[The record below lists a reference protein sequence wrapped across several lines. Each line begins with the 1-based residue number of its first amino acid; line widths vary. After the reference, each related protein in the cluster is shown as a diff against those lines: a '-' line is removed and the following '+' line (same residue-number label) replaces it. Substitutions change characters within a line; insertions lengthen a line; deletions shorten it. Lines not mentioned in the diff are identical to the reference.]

1 MNNNEFRSIQIKPL
15 EYQSTLA
22 KQLFSHIENLPWAML
37 LRSASE
43 SHVDS
48 RYDILVAQPIATF
61 ETIGAKTT
69 VNVNETCEVSDSD
82 PFELLDQYQQQ
93 LLPATKEHAE
103 LPFVGGALGY
113 FSYDLGRRV
122 ETLPSLA
129 KRDIEAPDMAVGLYE
144 WAVIVD
150 HQLKTACIVGSN
162 IDEHHDWLMQQMQQM
177 QQMAQSHL
185 SHAPFGLTTQW
196 QSNMTE
202 QSYATKFDSVQE
214 YLLSGDCYQINLAQR
229 FNAQYQGSE
238 WLAYDKLEQYNS
250 APFSG
255 FIRLAYCAIISVSP
269 ERFLELKDNV
279 IETKPIKGTRP
290 RSEDPMIDDA
300 NAQDLASADKDQAEN
315 LMIVDLLRN
324 DIGRVAKPGTV
335 HVPKLFDIESFPAV
349 HHLVSTIRADLDDQY
364 SATDLLRACF
374 PGGSITGAPKVRAMQ
389 IIEELEPHRRSAY
402 CGSIGYISRNGR
414 MDTSITIRTLV
425 AENNTLYAWAGGG
438 VVFDSDCASE
448 YQETLDKLSRILPV
462 LEDC

>member
-22 KQLFSHIENLPWAML
+22 KRLFSHIENLPWAML

-43 SHVDS
+43 NHVDS

-61 ETIGAKTT
+61 ETIGVKTT
-69 VNVNETCEVSDSD
+69 VNVNEERKVSESD

-93 LLPATKEHAE
+93 LLPAAKGHPE

-129 KRDIEAPDMAVGLYE
+129 KRDINAPDMAVGLYE
-144 WAVIVD
+144 WAIVVD
-150 HQLKTACIVGSN
+150 HKLKTACVVGQN
-162 IDEHHDWLMQQMQQM
+162 IEAHWNWLSEQQGKSQTEE
-177 QQMAQSHL
+177 
-185 SHAPFGLTTQW
+185 FRLTTPW
-196 QSNMTE
+196 QSNMSE
-202 QSYATKFDSVQE
+202 QSYSDKFEHVQE

-229 FNAQYQGSE
+229 FNAKYQGSE
-238 WLAYDKLEQYNS
+238 WLAYEKLEQYNS

-255 FIRLAYCAIISVSP
+255 FIRLTECAIISVSP
-269 ERFLELKDNV
+269 ERFLELNSGT

-290 RSEDPMIDDA
+290 RSEDPIIDDA

-364 SATDLLRACF
+364 SATALLRACF

-462 LEDC
+462 LEDS